1 MLEPQPLRGL
11 LHQDILIFGEL
22 FVEDVFVRLWDVE
35 DAVREFKF
43 VGGEVA
49 VEGEAKV
56 VGIFWQVELRELAD
70 SLALEVAALEGG
82 LAALDGGVAALEG
95 GLAVLEGGLA
105 VLEGGVAVLGG
116 SLLLVLGH
124 LAALNHCF
132 GTLIFIQKIPDPA
145 YLMHFFGKFGK
156 SVPLGLVLALKLC
169 LFN

>member
-56 VGIFWQVELRELAD
+56 VGIFRQVELRELAD

-82 LAALDGGVAALEG
+82 LA
-95 GLAVLEGGLA
+95 VLEGGVA

>member
-56 VGIFWQVELRELAD
+56 VGIFRQVELRELAD

-82 LAALDGGVAALEG
+82 LA
-95 GLAVLEGGLA
+95 VLEGGVA

-132 GTLIFIQKIPDPA
+132 GTLVLIQKIPDPA

-156 SVPLGLVLALKLC
+156 SVPLGLVLAIKLC

>member
-56 VGIFWQVELRELAD
+56 VGIFRQVELRELAD

-82 LAALDGGVAALEG
+82 LAALEGGVAA
-95 GLAVLEGGLA
+95 LEGGLA

>member
-56 VGIFWQVELRELAD
+56 VGIFRQVELRELAD

-82 LAALDGGVAALEG
+82 VAA
-95 GLAVLEGGLA
+95 LEGGLA

-156 SVPLGLVLALKLC
+156 SVPLGLVLAIKLC

>member
-82 LAALDGGVAALEG
+82 LA
-95 GLAVLEGGLA
+95 VLEGVA